1 MRIARFDSPTGR
13 HWGFVDGDVIRAVRI
28 GPGLVDVI
36 GDDDLLTSLSRSS
49 NGTFSL
55 SEVRLLAPLETPPQ
69 FIGVGLNYRDHA
81 VESGFSIPTEPVT
94 FGFLRNSIVGPGEAI
109 CLPPFTSAVDWEAEM
124 AIVIG
129 RGGKD
134 IAAIDALSH
143 VAGYTIINDVSA
155 RDLQESE
162 GQWSRAKSFD
172 GFKPMGPWIVT
183 TDELGSAA
191 DLDISLTVNGV
202 TKQASNT
209 RELIFDVPY
218 LVSHLSRATTLLPGA
233 VISTGTPAGVGTSRR
248 PPEYLRAGDEVSIS
262 IEGIGTLTNP
272 VADDA

>member
-248 PPEYLRAGDEVSIS
+248 PPEYLRAGDEVSIT

-272 VADDA
+272 VVGDG